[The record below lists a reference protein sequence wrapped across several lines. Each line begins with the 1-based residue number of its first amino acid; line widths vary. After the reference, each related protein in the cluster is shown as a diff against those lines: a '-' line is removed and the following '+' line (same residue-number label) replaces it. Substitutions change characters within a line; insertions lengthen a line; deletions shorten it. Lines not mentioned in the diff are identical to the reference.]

1 MDYSNCKG
9 TLLEFALFVKFKD
22 STAYENMFNAYL
34 LQCSQDELKMRK
46 KMFLKQ
52 RRKDKQF
59 FHHIGAEIRD

>member
-46 KMFLKQ
+46 KCSSNSGEKINSFFTTLVLK
-52 RRKDKQF
+52 
-59 FHHIGAEIRD
+59 